1 MTTKKT
7 KASLDF
13 LEGLAGK
20 LTLGSLLLAIR
31 QGEEMTQ
38 IEFAKL
44 LGVSKQYLCDLEHG
58 RRFVSPKAAAEYAKK
73 LGYSSQ
79 QFVKLCLQ
87 DLVDRDGLDSFGKI
101 VGLYNLAGISHSI
114 YKPIHDNFWMA
125 NEFIMVMWNK
135 VKSLIEHYPLTAI
148 TNALSI
154 NTNQIR
160 ENIKIDAAIN
170 FVEATC

>member
-7 KASLDF
+7 KASFDF
-13 LEGLAGK
+13 LEGLSGQ

-44 LGVSKQYLCDLEHG
+44 LGVSKQYVCDLEHN

-79 QFVKLCLQ
+79 QFVRLCLQ
-87 DLVDRDGLDSFGKI
+87 DLVDRDGLDL
-101 VGLYNLAGISHSI
+101 V
-114 YKPIHDNFWMA
+114 
-125 NEFIMVMWNK
+125 
-135 VKSLIEHYPLTAI
+135 
-148 TNALSI
+148 
-154 NTNQIR
+154 
-160 ENIKIDAAIN
+160 IDVQYAAWS
-170 FVEATC
+170 

>member
-13 LEGLAGK
+13 LESLAGK

-38 IEFAKL
+38 VEFAKL

-58 RRFVSPKAAAEYAKK
+58 RRFASPKAAAEYALK

-79 QFVKLCLQ
+79 QFVRLCLQ
-87 DLVDRDGLDSFGKI
+87 DLVDRDGLD
-101 VGLYNLAGISHSI
+101 
-114 YKPIHDNFWMA
+114 
-125 NEFIMVMWNK
+125 
-135 VKSLIEHYPLTAI
+135 LI
-148 TNALSI
+148 
-154 NTNQIR
+154 
-160 ENIKIDAAIN
+160 IDVQNVA
-170 FVEATC
+170 